1 MKAVSWITHWD
12 ITSPWLNK
20 EYCIVLYCIE
30 AFEYNAKSK
39 KTKPIFS
46 NSAKG
51 YYAKKCYFLMLSAAV
66 HGVTNNILNLCKTIK
81 YYFRLIQFKVQSQIN
96 VIKECEQ
103 VKIINE
109 T

>member
-1 MKAVSWITHWD
+1 MKAVSWITHWV

-20 EYCIVLYCIE
+20 EYCIVLYCIVLYCIE

-51 YYAKKCYFLMLSAAV
+51 YYAKKCYFLMLPAAV
-66 HGVTNNILNLCKTIK
+66 HGVTNNILN
-81 YYFRLIQFKVQSQIN
+81 FVQN
-96 VIKECEQ
+96 Y
-103 VKIINE
+103 
-109 T
+109 